1 MAVLEAIDDLWVP
14 RPVAAKI
21 CGLSTTQF
29 DVKVVPL
36 LESDA
41 IRPDGRR
48 KVYSILALV
57 KVLTAKL
64 QPAKKLGG
72 EEADLWSDYDS
83 PNLERLR
90 AAKADQAEM
99 DVEERMG
106 RLIRVEQ
113 WQERQRGL
121 FSAIKRFGE
130 TLQHQFGREAVL
142 IFNEFVEDLKTFDVE
157 SRENA
162 TPTRTSAG

>member
-99 DVEERMG
+99 DVAVRMG
-106 RLIRVEQ
+106 RLISVDDLK
-113 WQERQRGL
+113 ERLGWL
-121 FSAIKRFGE
+121 FSRLRQYGDL
-130 TLQHQFGREAVL
+130 LQRQFGRDAA
-142 IFNEFVEDLKTFDVE
+142 IHHNEFMDDLKGFDVE
-157 SRENA
+157 SIA
-162 TPTRTSAG
+162 SARSA